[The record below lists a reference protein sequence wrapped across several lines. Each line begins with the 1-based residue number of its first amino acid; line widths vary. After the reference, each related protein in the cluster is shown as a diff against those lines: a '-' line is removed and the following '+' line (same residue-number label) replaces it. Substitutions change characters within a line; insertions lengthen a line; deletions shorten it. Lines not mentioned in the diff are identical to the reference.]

1 MSFDFNNWQDWFRGK
16 EGNQSNRDKQRGY
29 NQPEQ
34 NQRGYGYNE
43 GPNQSRNQQQKRT
56 VVEEFQATGQNL
68 VEQVQKLFHES
79 NVRRIRIKR
88 EGRVILDIPV
98 VAAVIGGVLAPT
110 IAALGG
116 VAAVA
121 TNCTIEV
128 TRDETTP
135 VQSQRRPEN
144 QPSRPREN
152 YDDASF
158 R

>member
-1 MSFDFNNWQDWFRGK
+1 MSFDFNNWQDWFRSK
-16 EGNQSNRDKQRGY
+16 DGNQPNRN
-29 NQPEQ
+29 NQPNQ
-34 NQRGYGYNE
+34 NQRSYGNNA
-43 GPNQSRNQQQKRT
+43 GPNQNRNQEQKRT

-88 EGRVILDIPV
+88 DGRVILDIPV
-98 VAAVIGGVLAPT
+98 VAAVIGGVLAPA

-116 VAAVA
+116 IAAVA

-128 TRDETTP
+128 TRDATAP
-135 VQSQRRPEN
+135 VQSQPPRPEN
-144 QPSRPREN
+144 EPPRPRDR